1 LYCINFIE
9 LKHTVRKIF
18 PASLR
23 LSGKKVNMIKTL
35 RKRHLQIWTALAVL
49 LPVGIAAAWLSIPK
63 EAKDK
68 LLQPASVQALPNV
81 LASAEKDNYTVR
93 IRSNSDT
100 SQLQLEWINKKT
112 LTYPT
117 ATIYKVSPN
126 LPNDREFDENHA
138 ALIGRIEA
146 RGNYYFMLDSTF
158 QPVSTSTYQL
168 VLYDFIHHNVI
179 DIINF
184 KTPL

>member
-1 LYCINFIE
+1 LYCNNFIE

-18 PASLR
+18 SASLR

-68 LLQPASVQALPNV
+68 LLQPASVQPLPNV

-117 ATIYKVSPN
+117 ATIYKASPN
-126 LPNDREFDENHA
+126 PSGGGALKKFIPEQSL
-138 ALIGRIEA
+138 LIGRIEA
-146 RGNYYFMLDSTF
+146 RENYYFKLDSAF
-158 QPVSTSTYQL
+158 QLNNNSTYQL
-168 VLYDFIHHNVI
+168 VLYDFIHKQII
-179 DIINF
+179 DSITF
-184 KTPL
+184 